1 MSEGNLKIKVE
12 GEIPKDICQINQ
24 DVFYFRANYFGM

>member
-12 GEIPKDICQINQ
+12 GGIPNDICQINQ
-24 DVFYFRANYFGM
+24 DLLFPANYFGM